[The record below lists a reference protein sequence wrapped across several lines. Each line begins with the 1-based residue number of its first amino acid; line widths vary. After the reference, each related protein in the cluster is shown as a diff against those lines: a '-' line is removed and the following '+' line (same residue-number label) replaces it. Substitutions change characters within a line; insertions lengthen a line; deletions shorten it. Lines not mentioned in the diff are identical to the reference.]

1 MNPTGKNHGAREV
14 AFYVQLLE
22 LAPVHYSDWV
32 APQDQP
38 V

>member
-14 AFYVQLLE
+14 AFCVQPPE

-32 APQDQP
+32 APGD
-38 V
+38 